1 MCKDVQIHF
10 KEAWAKNLKSQKLQ
24 IFYCKNLRDESY
36 DKDILQKKPCQ
47 WHFKYPKMF
56 ANYFLKITSY

>member
-24 IFYCKNLRDESY
+24 IFYCKNQRDESY
-36 DKDILQKKPCQ
+36 DKDILQKKTLSVA
-47 WHFKYPKMF
+47 F
-56 ANYFLKITSY
+56 